1 MPGPNKEMAR
11 VARNLIRENE
21 DVRLT
26 VKELEGRGV
35 LGRKAEL
42 EIGRAFLGCLWEAR
56 HGMPDRWPAVLRG
69 LRAGNLALNYSPMSY
84 TAERPSVPYR
94 GVGSGTDA
102 HMRGGGRKPLPETP
116 VRHAHTALVCQVHD
130 PARGIN
136 PLAARLSGNRAFAS
150 TATPASAGGPGPRTA
165 RPRTRR

>member
-1 MPGPNKEMAR
+1 MPGPNKEMAG

-56 HGMPDRWPAVLRG
+56 HGMPDRWSAVLRG
-69 LRAGNLALNYSPMSY
+69 LREGKSSAELFPDELYDGRAL
-84 TAERPSVPYR
+84 
-94 GVGSGTDA
+94 GS
-102 HMRGGGRKPLPETP
+102 L
-116 VRHAHTALVCQVHD
+116 
-130 PARGIN
+130 
-136 PLAARLSGNRAFAS
+136 
-150 TATPASAGGPGPRTA
+150 
-165 RPRTRR
+165 

>member
-1 MPGPNKEMAR
+1 AQERRRVASRRCGAGNPRRFPRGIIFEDRSQTMPGPNKEMAR

-35 LGRKAEL
+35 LRRKAEL

-69 LRAGNLALNYSPMSY
+69 LREGKSS
-84 TAERPSVPYR
+84 AELFPDELYD
-94 GVGSGTDA
+94 G
-102 HMRGGGRKPLPETP
+102 
-116 VRHAHTALVCQVHD
+116 TAL
-130 PARGIN
+130 GS
-136 PLAARLSGNRAFAS
+136 L
-150 TATPASAGGPGPRTA
+150 
-165 RPRTRR
+165 

>member
-69 LRAGNLALNYSPMSY
+69 LREGESSAELFPDELYDGKAL
-84 TAERPSVPYR
+84 
-94 GVGSGTDA
+94 GS
-102 HMRGGGRKPLPETP
+102 L
-116 VRHAHTALVCQVHD
+116 
-130 PARGIN
+130 
-136 PLAARLSGNRAFAS
+136 
-150 TATPASAGGPGPRTA
+150 
-165 RPRTRR
+165 

>member
-1 MPGPNKEMAR
+1 MPGPNKEMAG

-69 LRAGNLALNYSPMSY
+69 LREGKSSAELFADELYDGKAL
-84 TAERPSVPYR
+84 
-94 GVGSGTDA
+94 GS
-102 HMRGGGRKPLPETP
+102 L
-116 VRHAHTALVCQVHD
+116 
-130 PARGIN
+130 
-136 PLAARLSGNRAFAS
+136 
-150 TATPASAGGPGPRTA
+150 
-165 RPRTRR
+165 

>member
-42 EIGRAFLGCLWEAR
+42 EIGRAFSDVFGR
-56 HGMPDRWPAVLRG
+56 HGMECPIGGPRCFEGCAK
-69 LRAGNLALNYSPMSY
+69 GNLALNYSPMSY
-84 TAERPSVPYR
+84 TTERPSVPYR
-94 GVGSGTDA
+94 SVGSGGTDA
-102 HMRGGGRKPLPETP
+102 HMCGTSMDQERRDFLEDSARLGGFALAMASAPWLCPLP
-116 VRHAHTALVCQVHD
+116 
-130 PARGIN
+130 
-136 PLAARLSGNRAFAS
+136 
-150 TATPASAGGPGPRTA
+150 
-165 RPRTRR
+165 

>member
-69 LRAGNLALNYSPMSY
+69 LREGKSSAELFADELYDGKAL
-84 TAERPSVPYR
+84 
-94 GVGSGTDA
+94 GS
-102 HMRGGGRKPLPETP
+102 L
-116 VRHAHTALVCQVHD
+116 
-130 PARGIN
+130 
-136 PLAARLSGNRAFAS
+136 
-150 TATPASAGGPGPRTA
+150 
-165 RPRTRR
+165 

>member
-42 EIGRAFLGCLWEAR
+42 AGC
-56 HGMPDRWPAVLRG
+56 
-69 LRAGNLALNYSPMSY
+69 
-84 TAERPSVPYR
+84 
-94 GVGSGTDA
+94 
-102 HMRGGGRKPLPETP
+102 
-116 VRHAHTALVCQVHD
+116 
-130 PARGIN
+130 
-136 PLAARLSGNRAFAS
+136 
-150 TATPASAGGPGPRTA
+150 
-165 RPRTRR
+165 